1 MYVGIFGDVIF
12 SVGHLRTLTLSN
24 FKGTSGAKWV
34 DHEVIGGKAKSEY
47 IAPKLMEYTCDILLD
62 ADHGVNPRKM
72 LNRLKQMTENG
83 EVHYFIIGFAPLSKN
98 RFTITSMSDSW
109 GAVIK
114 QGLLVQCKVNLTIKE
129 YVG

>member
-1 MYVGIFGDVIF
+1 M
-12 SVGHLRTLTLSN
+12 GHLRTLTLSN

-109 GAVIK
+109 DAVIK
-114 QGLLVQCKVNLTIKE
+114 HGLLVQCKVNLTIKE

>member
-12 SVGHLRTLTLSN
+12 SVGRPRTLTLSN

-34 DHEVIGGKAKSEY
+34 DHEVIGRKAKSEY

-109 GAVIK
+109 DAVIK
-114 QGLLVQCKVNLTIKE
+114 HGLLVQCKVNLTIKE
-129 YVG
+129 YVR

>member
-62 ADHGVNPRKM
+62 LFPTGEWSLAYHG
-72 LNRLKQMTENG
+72 G
-83 EVHYFIIGFAPLSKN
+83 
-98 RFTITSMSDSW
+98 MS
-109 GAVIK
+109 GAGTVFC
-114 QGLLVQCKVNLTIKE
+114 GGKE
-129 YVG
+129 TDG

>member
-83 EVHYFIIGFAPLSKN
+83 EVHYFIIGFAPLSKKQVHHYQHE
-98 RFTITSMSDSW
+98 RQLGCCDKAW
-109 GAVIK
+109 PAGAV
-114 QGLLVQCKVNLTIKE
+114 
-129 YVG
+129 

>member
-62 ADHGVNPRKM
+62 ADHGVNPRKDAESVEADDGKRRSP
-72 LNRLKQMTENG
+72 LFHHRFCPIVKKQ
-83 EVHYFIIGFAPLSKN
+83 VHHYQHERQLGCCDKAWPA
-98 RFTITSMSDSW
+98 
-109 GAVIK
+109 GAV
-114 QGLLVQCKVNLTIKE
+114 
-129 YVG
+129 

>member
-72 LNRLKQMTENG
+72 LNRLKQMTET
-83 EVHYFIIGFAPLSKN
+83 EKSIISSSVLPHCQKTGSPLP
-98 RFTITSMSDSW
+98 
-109 GAVIK
+109 A
-114 QGLLVQCKVNLTIKE
+114 
-129 YVG
+129 